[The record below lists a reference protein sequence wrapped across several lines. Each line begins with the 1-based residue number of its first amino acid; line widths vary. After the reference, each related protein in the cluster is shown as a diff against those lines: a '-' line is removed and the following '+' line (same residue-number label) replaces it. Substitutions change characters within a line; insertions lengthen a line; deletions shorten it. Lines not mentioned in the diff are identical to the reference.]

1 MDEFT
6 LPHFVLLLVVNA
18 WCLESL
24 KWKKSQIFRFYV
36 VKTRTVDDE
45 RLDEIEQ
52 KAQAKNTNS
61 RNDARK
67 EKLQWI

>member
-1 MDEFT
+1 MFEEFIMEEV
-6 LPHFVLLLVVNA
+6 PNFQLL
-18 WCLESL
+18 C
-24 KWKKSQIFRFYV
+24 SQNSDL
-36 VKTRTVDDE
+36 DDE

-61 RNDARK
+61 RNDASK